1 MKNIRKRIVAFMLCA
16 FMMSGIASC
25 GKEEASSEAPSE
37 NSEVVSEITS
47 ENSSDGSSEMNSE
60 GTSESTSEST
70 SENTS
75 ESPSEDASEE
85 TSEETGAEG
94 SGNYAELAKK
104 DNLLSERGVLEKG
117 ANSDYVPLNYDKMK
131 AMWISQFDFESVY
144 SNGVKQRSE
153 SSYRELVAT
162 ALNNVKALGF
172 NTVIVQVRPNGDSFY
187 PSEYY
192 PWSHFINGS
201 YGKYAKYD
209 PLKIFIEEAHA
220 RELSFQ
226 AWINPMRAMWVEDS
240 KKIDSNYPMA
250 SWMKD
255 ESKSRYLFVGTY
267 IDKPCYFLNVY
278 YEEVRQLIIDGAAEI
293 VRYYDVDGVHMDDY
307 FYPGDDLEMDKEELR
322 AEMAKNAA
330 MTLKKMRYES
340 LNKLISGIYSA
351 VKAENKNVLFG
362 ISPAGNLNNVRNSHY
377 ADVDTWCGNKG
388 YIDYIMPQIYWGF
401 DHTICPFAPTYQ
413 NWAVLC
419 CEDVKYMVGLT
430 LSNAIYGYNGTLYQ
444 EFIQNKDVY
453 KRSFEYMNAQ
463 SSFDG
468 FAVFC
473 YQYFFN
479 AISNEPRV
487 ETAEELAN
495 ALPVIA
501 KIPSKKIEYK

>member
-1 MKNIRKRIVAFMLCA
+1 
-16 FMMSGIASC
+16 
-25 GKEEASSEAPSE
+25 
-37 NSEVVSEITS
+37 
-47 ENSSDGSSEMNSE
+47 
-60 GTSESTSEST
+60 
-70 SENTS
+70 
-75 ESPSEDASEE
+75 
-85 TSEETGAEG
+85 
-94 SGNYAELAKK
+94 
-104 DNLLSERGVLEKG
+104 
-117 ANSDYVPLNYDKMK
+117 
-131 AMWISQFDFESVY
+131 
-144 SNGVKQRSE
+144 
-153 SSYRELVAT
+153 
-162 ALNNVKALGF
+162 
-172 NTVIVQVRPNGDSFY
+172 
-187 PSEYY
+187 
-192 PWSHFINGS
+192 
-201 YGKYAKYD
+201 
-209 PLKIFIEEAHA
+209 
-220 RELSFQ
+220 
-226 AWINPMRAMWVEDS
+226 
-240 KKIDSNYPMA
+240 
-250 SWMKD
+250 
-255 ESKSRYLFVGTY
+255 
-267 IDKPCYFLNVY
+267 
-278 YEEVRQLIIDGAAEI
+278 
-293 VRYYDVDGVHMDDY
+293 MDDY

-351 VKAENKNVLFG
+351 VKSENKNVLFG

-413 NWAVLC
+413 NWAALC

-430 LSNAIYGYNGTLYQ
+430 LSNAISGYNGTLYQ

-487 ETAEELAN
+487 ETAEEFAN